1 MGRSRIVLADGHD
14 WNRGA
19 RGELF
24 GGRSP
29 LMHGAG
35 RERGGRHMGSCR
47 RGLQAYGLAV
57 LVERVWPVKENG
69 FQKLINCFPFNAA

>member
-47 RGLQAYGLAV
+47 RGLQAYGWRFWWSGSGL
-57 LVERVWPVKENG
+57 LRRMDFGN
-69 FQKLINCFPFNAA
+69 